1 MSDAIPPG
9 TDARDRGEARGDGA
23 GREPAVI
30 RVVDD
35 DERTRRATAR
45 FLRLAGFAVRE
56 FASGAELLEAGPGG
70 EPGCLVLDLR
80 MPGVSGLEVQE
91 ALAARGVALPI
102 LFLTGFGDVP
112 TTVRAMKAGASD
124 FLTKPAEPE
133 ALLEAVRQA
142 VARADEERALHAERD
157 GLRARLA
164 ALTPR
169 ERQVFS
175 LVVTGRLNKQIARL
189 LGTTER
195 TVKAHRAAVMEKM
208 RAASVAELVRMADA
222 LGDLVEA
229 RLLTSSRQRIYP
241 SLDASAEK

>member
-1 MSDAIPPG
+1 MSDTAPPG
-9 TDARDRGEARGDGA
+9 ADARDRDEPGGDSA
-23 GREPAVI
+23 GREQALI

-35 DERTRRATAR
+35 DERSRRATAR

-56 FASGAELLEAGPGG
+56 FASGADLLEAGPGG

-91 ALAARGVALPI
+91 TLAARGVALPI

-112 TTVRAMKAGASD
+112 TTVRAMKAGAID
-124 FLTKPAEPE
+124 FLTKPADPE
-133 ALLEAVRQA
+133 ALLEAIRQA
-142 VARADEERALHAERD
+142 IARADEARALQAQRD
-157 GLRARLA
+157 SLRARLA

-169 ERQVFS
+169 ERQVFG
-175 LVVTGRLNKQIARL
+175 LVAAGRLNKQIARL
-189 LGTTER
+189 LGMTER

-222 LGDLVEA
+222 LGDLAAANPPV
-229 RLLTSSRQRIYP
+229 SCPKVQ
-241 SLDASAEK
+241 